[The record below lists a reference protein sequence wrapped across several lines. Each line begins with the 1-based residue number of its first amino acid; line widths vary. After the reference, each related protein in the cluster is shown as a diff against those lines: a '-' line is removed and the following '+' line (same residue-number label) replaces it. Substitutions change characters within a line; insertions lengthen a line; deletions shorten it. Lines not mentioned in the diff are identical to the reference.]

1 MSSWVR
7 CSCGTSLHRNLIAGA
22 RVHVVVEDSVLDAL
36 PDAGATSDSVAA
48 ILRQSDRLLRCPQ
61 CGRIAI
67 IDQSDTI
74 TIYSPEA

>member
-1 MSSWVR
+1 MSSWIC
-7 CSCGTSLHRNLIAGA
+7 CSCGTSLHRNLFGGA

-36 PDAGATSDSVAA
+36 PDEGATSDCVAA

-74 TIYSPEA
+74 TIFSPEV

>member
-7 CSCGTSLHRNLIAGA
+7 CSCGSSLHRNLFAGA
-22 RVHVVVEDSVLDAL
+22 GVHVVVEDSVLDAL
-36 PDAGATSDSVAA
+36 PDEGTSSDCVSA
-48 ILRQSDRLLRCPQ
+48 ILRQSELLLRCRE

-67 IDQSDTI
+67 IDQSGTI